1 MFRGNHQAKVDEKGR
16 LKIPAAFKSLL
27 DAASVT
33 QYFITSTNG
42 KSAEIYP
49 LPEWEKIEQ
58 KLTKVSSLDPAV
70 EQYLNVVNFYGH
82 QVEIDSQ
89 GRVLLPQIL
98 RSKAKLD
105 AEVSVMGKVTFIDV
119 HNAESF
125 EKQQMPPNGE
135 ISLEAKQKVAAIL
148 NG

>member
-105 AEVSVMGKVTFIDV
+105 AEVNVMGKVTFIDV

>member
-105 AEVSVMGKVTFIDV
+105 AEVNVMGKVTFSDV

>member
-16 LKIPAAFKSLL
+16 LKIPSAFKSLL
-27 DAASVT
+27 DAANVT

-105 AEVSVMGKVTFIDV
+105 AEVNVMGKLTFIDV

-125 EKQQMPPNGE
+125 MKEQMVNGE
-135 ISLEAKQKVAAIL
+135 VSLEAKQKVATIL

>member
-1 MFRGNHQAKVDEKGR
+1 MFRGTHQAKVDEKGR
-16 LKIPAAFKSLL
+16 LKIPSAFKSLL
-27 DAASVT
+27 DAANVT

-58 KLTKVSSLDPAV
+58 KLLKVSALDPAV
-70 EQYLNVVNFYGH
+70 EQYLNVVNYYGQ

-89 GRVLLPQIL
+89 GRVLLPQVL
-98 RSKAKLD
+98 RNKAKLD
-105 AEVSVMGKVTFIDV
+105 AEVNVMGKLTFLDV

-125 EKQQMPPNGE
+125 LKEQMQNGE
-135 ISLEAKQKVAAIL
+135 VSLEAKQKVATIL

>member
-1 MFRGNHQAKVDEKGR
+1 
-16 LKIPAAFKSLL
+16 
-27 DAASVT
+27 
-33 QYFITSTNG
+33 
-42 KSAEIYP
+42 
-49 LPEWEKIEQ
+49 
-58 KLTKVSSLDPAV
+58 
-70 EQYLNVVNFYGH
+70 
-82 QVEIDSQ
+82 VEIDSQ

-105 AEVSVMGKVTFIDV
+105 AEVNVMGKVTFIDV